1 MKPAALVME
10 EALAGVTILA
20 PTAPI
25 VANVRA
31 APVTDP
37 EEIRRLLVAQVTGTV
52 RWRESMGFMAS
63 AGVDRFVELGSG
75 KVLTAMVKR
84 NVEHATGSHIGTPDE
99 VAAYL
104 ATR

>member
-1 MKPAALVME
+1 VPV
-10 EALAGVTILA
+10 
-20 PTAPI
+20 
-25 VANVRA
+25 VANVHA
-31 APVTDP
+31 AAIQQP
-37 EEIRRLLVAQVTGTV
+37 EMIRTSLVAQVTGTV